1 MYDYEMRLL
10 KCFAGSFINS
20 SGEFIAERR
29 SNAYFHLAA
38 CKDETEVKYKVIE
51 WLSRAAYKTE
61 PFYRKS
67 DNDKFHVYIS
77 DGANEYLG
85 TNFDADDW
93 KLIYT
98 KLGNNV
104 NRPLVESF
112 VASGYDLNVL
122 REVRE

>member
-1 MYDYEMRLL
+1 MFDYEMKLL
-10 KCFAGSFINS
+10 KCFQGSFINS

-29 SNAYFHLAA
+29 SNTYFHLAS

-67 DNDKFHVYIS
+67 DNDKFHAFVS
-77 DGANEYLG
+77 EGANEFLG
-85 TNFDADDW
+85 TNFGADEW
-93 KLIYT
+93 VLIYT
-98 KLGNNV
+98 KLGNNI
-104 NRPLVESF
+104 NRPLTERF

-122 REVRE
+122 REV